1 MKTHLFINRKCESIQ
16 QGILGDK
23 GILGDTRTHPSKVTL
38 PNTATKRAA
47 RTSNP
52 FILLLEVKFLIVS
65 NPFIYHGG
73 DYD

>member
-1 MKTHLFINRKCESIQ
+1 M
-16 QGILGDK
+16 
-23 GILGDTRTHPSKVTL
+23 RTHPSKVTL

-65 NPFIYHGG
+65 NPFIYRPTIMVVIMTE
-73 DYD
+73 DMRNRVRA